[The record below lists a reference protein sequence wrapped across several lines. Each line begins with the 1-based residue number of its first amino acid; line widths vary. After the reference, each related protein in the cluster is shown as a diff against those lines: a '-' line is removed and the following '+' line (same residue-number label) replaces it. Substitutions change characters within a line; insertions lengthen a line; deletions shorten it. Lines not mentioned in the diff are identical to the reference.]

1 MALFTLHLYLND
13 SVAEAGRSSADMVG
27 GATRFYSFD
36 HMRKFDVN
44 PRTGRVLVF
53 VHKGMY
59 HSGEDV
65 VEGVK
70 YSVRADVMFKRVR
83 DVDV

>member
-1 MALFTLHLYLND
+1 MALFTVHLYLND
-13 SVAEAGRSSADMVG
+13 SVVEAGRANADMVG

-36 HMRKFDVN
+36 HMRKVDVD
-44 PRTGRVLVF
+44 PRAGRVLVF
-53 VHKGMY
+53 AHRGMY